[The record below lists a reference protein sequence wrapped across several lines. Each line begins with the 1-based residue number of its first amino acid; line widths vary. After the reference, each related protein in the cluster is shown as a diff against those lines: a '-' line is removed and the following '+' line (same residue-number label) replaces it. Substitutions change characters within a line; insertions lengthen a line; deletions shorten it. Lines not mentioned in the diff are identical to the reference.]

1 MLALIYLKII
11 AAARYI
17 SHNRYNTIYFI
28 HLICA
33 KMHKMHCFFILK
45 IEQA

>member
-33 KMHKMHCFFILK
+33 KMHCFFILK